1 MRMAR
6 LLMKPPLWG
15 TINTLLSLQN
25 ADMLENNI
33 LPKPK
38 KYVEV
43 GSREVEVGTQEVEV
57 GTQEVENGTQEF
69 NLSNFLYLITQNP
82 KISRKE
88 IADYF
93 KISVRTLQR
102 KINSFGNI
110 KYVGSGKNGKW
121 TIKKD

>member
-1 MRMAR
+1 
-6 LLMKPPLWG
+6 
-15 TINTLLSLQN
+15 
-25 ADMLENNI
+25 MLENNI

-43 GSREVEVGTQEVEV
+43 GTREVEV